1 MKGPPMRHALVITT
15 TCFALAAGAASPAG
29 AQSSLFTAANEAW
42 FGRAYDSRPLAS
54 HPQQKTASIHVFRML
69 GHRPES
75 ERWHP
80 DEHDEEIKRF
90 RETGETSVAAYVTFR
105 NRKGNFYNY
114 LSCSKEDRNGVTCAV
129 ECDGGSFRLKRENAN
144 TALLTN

>member
-1 MKGPPMRHALVITT
+1 MRHALVITT
-15 TCFALAAGAASPAG
+15 TCFALAAGAPSPAR
-29 AQSSLFTAANEAW
+29 AQSSLLTADKEAC
-42 FGRAYDSRPLAS
+42 FGRVYDAGHLAS

-114 LSCSKEDRNGVTCAV
+114 LSCS
-129 ECDGGSFRLKRENAN
+129 
-144 TALLTN
+144 